1 MVPQPVSHPS
11 AAELCALRAILAEL
25 AAEALATG
33 HASGSFHGY
42 RLAAACLAHTGTP
55 RCVDLLV
62 EYAGLRGPL
71 LEHAWGTVAAPSS
84 VMSLSVSARHCGKLT
99 RIGCR

>member
-11 AAELCALRAILAEL
+11 AAELCALRAILADL

-42 RLAAACLAHTGTP
+42 RLAAACLAYADAP

-71 LEHAWGTVAAPSS
+71 LEHQAADVSRS
-84 VMSLSVSARHCGKLT
+84 VQQMNMPETLRP
-99 RIGCR
+99 